1 MNIKNYLEV
10 HVKIVP
16 AGNLI
21 YYYII
26 IISYLL
32 RRFSPGVVKSSV
44 LTTAGLAGIL
54 VASIV
59 RELLG
64 GLVVLG

>member
-21 YYYII
+21 YYDM
-26 IISYLL
+26 ISYRL
-32 RRFSPGVVKSSV
+32 RRFSLGVVNV
-44 LTTAGLAGIL
+44 VYYLQL
-54 VASIV
+54 VHLES
-59 RELLG
+59 
-64 GLVVLG
+64 